1 MGPLLGEKGLHGSI
15 KYRQESAVYANEVG
29 SVRFP
34 ERFGVTDPR
43 QFKAM
48 AAKKLQIVVPVFN
61 DWDSFERLLD
71 DIGSACA
78 ALAFKIS
85 VIGVDDGSTDSLPPT
100 LRHPKHFTTLSRVE
114 ILKLGANVGHQRA
127 IAVGLSRAV
136 AETDADAFVVM
147 DSDGEDRPRDIPRLL
162 DAASGLTEFAVVAE
176 RRLRATS
183 ALFKL
188 LYALYKMTFAI
199 LTGANINFGN
209 FCLISR
215 GYAERLVMTADLW
228 NNLPAAL
235 LRSRVPIV
243 HFPADRGPRYAGTSK
258 MNYVSLIVHGMSG
271 ISVYSDAIF
280 VRMLI
285 ATGGLALL
293 SAVAITAIVAIR
305 LFTDL
310 ATPGWATTVVF
321 GVVILMFQAIVSTL
335 TTMLLLLNNRSQRAV
350 VPARDY
356 GDHVLASSVLFASKE
371 VALDLLQHG

>member
-1 MGPLLGEKGLHGSI
+1 
-15 KYRQESAVYANEVG
+15 
-29 SVRFP
+29 
-34 ERFGVTDPR
+34 
-43 QFKAM
+43 M
-48 AAKKLQIVVPVFN
+48 AAKKLQILVPVFN

-71 DIGSACA
+71 DIDSACA
-78 ALAFKIS
+78 ALPLKIS
-85 VIGVDDGSTDSLPPT
+85 VIGVDDGSTDPLPPT
-100 LRHPKHFTTLSRVE
+100 LRHPKHFATPSQIE
-114 ILKLGANVGHQRA
+114 IVKLGANVGHQRA

-136 AETDADAFVVM
+136 AETDADAFIVM

-162 DAASGLTEFAVVAE
+162 HAASGLTEFAIVAE
-176 RRLRATS
+176 RRGRVNS
-183 ALFKL
+183 PLFKL
-188 LYALYKMTFAI
+188 LYVLYKVVFGL
-199 LTGANINFGN
+199 LTGATINFGN

-228 NNLPAAL
+228 NNLPAAS

-243 HFPADRGPRYAGTSK
+243 HFPMDRGARYVGTSK

-293 SAVAITAIVAIR
+293 SAVAITTIVVIR

-321 GVVILMFQAIVSTL
+321 GVVII
-335 TTMLLLLNNRSQRAV
+335 
-350 VPARDY
+350 
-356 GDHVLASSVLFASKE
+356 
-371 VALDLLQHG
+371 